1 MALMTLTTLEY
12 ALLGLVDRS
21 PMSGYDIKKVF
32 DSTPLAHFSSSPG
45 AIYPALKRLAKR
57 GLLEARLD
65 STTEARPRRA
75 FSLTDE
81 GKAALCAWLRQDVT
95 IDELVRDGRMPL
107 LRFSFAEGHLAKAE
121 VITYLERLKRVIMNY
136 LEELH
141 PYREELAT
149 TGSLHQRLSL
159 ENGIQGYK
167 QLAAWVDFA
176 LGEIR
181 GSG

>member
-1 MALMTLTTLEY
+1 MAGKALTTLEY

-21 PMSGYDIKKVF
+21 PMSGYDIKRVF

-57 GLLEARLD
+57 GLLEAELD
-65 STTEARPRRA
+65 STTEARPRRV

-81 GKAALCAWLRQDVT
+81 GKAALGEWLREGVT
-95 IDELVRDGRMPL
+95 IDEFVRDGRAPL
-107 LRFSFAEGHLAKAE
+107 LRFSLAEGHLTTDE
-121 VITYLERLKRVIMNY
+121 VIAYLEQLKGVISSY
-136 LEELH
+136 LEEL
-141 PYREELAT
+141 YAWRDELGT

-159 ENGIQGYK
+159 ENGIQGYR
-167 QLAAWVDFA
+167 QLAEWVDFA

-181 GSG
+181 ANG